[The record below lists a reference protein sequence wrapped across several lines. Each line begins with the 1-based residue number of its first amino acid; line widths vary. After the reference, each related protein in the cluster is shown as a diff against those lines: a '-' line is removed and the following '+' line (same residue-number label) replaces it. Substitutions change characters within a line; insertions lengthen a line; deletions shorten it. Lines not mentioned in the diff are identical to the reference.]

1 MEEAKKRVF
10 SGIQPTGGFT
20 LGNYIGAIRNWPALQ
35 DQYDCLYCVV
45 DQHALTVRNDPAE
58 FRRKTLE
65 AAAMLLA
72 CGIDPQ
78 KSLLYIQSHAPQHT
92 QLAWILNCYTQFGEL
107 SRMTQFKDK
116 AARHPDNVNAGL
128 FDYPVLMVADI
139 LLYDAAYVP
148 IGADQ
153 RQHLELTRDVAMRF
167 NGLYGDV
174 FTIPEGLYT
183 KVGARIM
190 SLQDPTAKM
199 SKSDTNENA
208 KIMMTDEPDAIIRK
222 FRRAVT
228 DSDSVVRASDDK
240 PGVTNLMSIYGALTG
255 RSMEEIEREF
265 DGRGYGDFKLAVG
278 ETVADALRPIQ
289 SEYKRI
295 LSEKDYLMSVLAD
308 SAEKARRIAGR
319 KLAKVARKIGFVD
332 CKY

>member
-1 MEEAKKRVF
+1 
-10 SGIQPTGGFT
+10 
-20 LGNYIGAIRNWPALQ
+20 
-35 DQYDCLYCVV
+35 
-45 DQHALTVRNDPAE
+45 
-58 FRRKTLE
+58 
-65 AAAMLLA
+65 MLLA

-78 KSLLYIQSHAPQHT
+78 KSLLYIQSHVPQHA

-116 AARHPDNVNAGL
+116 AAKHPDNVNAGL

-265 DGRGYGDFKLAVG
+265 DSRGYGDFKLAVG

>member
-78 KSLLYIQSHAPQHT
+78 KSLLYIQSHVPQHA

-116 AARHPDNVNAGL
+116 AAKHPDNVNAGL

-183 KVGARIM
+183 KVGA
-190 SLQDPTAKM
+190 
-199 SKSDTNENA
+199 
-208 KIMMTDEPDAIIRK
+208 
-222 FRRAVT
+222 VT

-265 DGRGYGDFKLAVG
+265 DSRGYGDFKLAVG